1 MYIPDRM
8 FEKRLKKQDSK
19 LSVKWF
25 HRDKR
30 GRLKNRYAILRKQPS
45 QNRLYDRYWL
55 VMWVQN
61 EDGSYRPLDQR
72 TLTAL
77 KKADNHTR
85 GHRAIID
92 ELVGTQERE
101 QEAQI
106 KADQSDL
113 RDMAK
118 DLPHKELAKAAEA
131 DGIGTPNVPKED
143 LEAALTNQYGAE
155 TLETF
160 A

>member
-1 MYIPDRM
+1 M
-8 FEKRLKKQDSK
+8 FEKRLRKQDPM

-25 HRDKR
+25 HRDKG
-30 GRLKNRYAILRKQPS
+30 GRLKDRYAILRKQPS

-61 EDGSYRPLDQR
+61 DDGSFRPLDQR
-72 TLTAL
+72 TLIAL

-85 GHRAIID
+85 GERAIID
-92 ELVGTQERE
+92 ELIGSQERE
-101 QEAQI
+101 QEAQR
-106 KADQSDL
+106 KAGQSDL
-113 RDMAK
+113 RDAAK
-118 DLPHKELAKAAEA
+118 DLPYEKLAKIAEE

-143 LEAALTNQYGAE
+143 IEAALTEQYGAE